1 MSVERVVFV
10 VVELVYSSWADFG
23 TGVVVKAWDWV
34 VVVVAFQEVAVVVG
48 CKKGLLEEGDKHWK
62 DLGVVVVVLMENH
75 EEELV
80 VVAVDCCSSLVEAWL
95 EEVVPIC
102 QRTIQEVAEP
112 AIVEEESLW
121 WMQLDQV
128 DLVEEER
135 VEVLSS
141 RKTVPLVASPAVV
154 MMMIVRNQ
162 KVILQQ

>member
-48 CKKGLLEEGDKHWK
+48 CKKGLLEEGDKHRK

>member
-48 CKKGLLEEGDKHWK
+48 CKKGLLEEGDKHRK

-135 VEVLSS
+135 VEVLSFDW
-141 RKTVPLVASPAVV
+141 KTVPLVASLVLV
-154 MMMIVRNQ
+154 MMIVRNQ

>member
-23 TGVVVKAWDWV
+23 TGVVVIAWDWV

-48 CKKGLLEEGDKHWK
+48 CKKGLLEEGDKHRK